1 MTTDSGL
8 ILPPGAAARMRA
20 DELRAIGK
28 GVADNAHPQSPT
40 LAAGSQSFIMW
51 AWAAAGE
58 AFPRWGVAPKPRDA
72 QLRDFWHTEPFL
84 AGAITTTVA
93 RDAAMQWK
101 VTGPDAAAE
110 AGAAMLRNADN
121 GKGWE
126 HLMMQVATDLRT
138 QDNGAFVEFV
148 REDWRRADSPVL
160 GLNHL
165 DAARCYQTG
174 VPEAPVIYE
183 DADSKLHLLAWHQ
196 VVHLLEM
203 PSPRTFQVMGAFWD
217 LQYSAVTRVL
227 QYARIMQSINEY
239 DEEKITGRFT
249 RAVHLLSGVTSEEVQ
264 DAIAKASF
272 AAQNAG
278 QSRYMQP
285 VMVGTINPEAK
296 VGHDTLELASMP
308 DGWDVEKHF
317 KWYLTVLALG
327 LLTDY
332 QEFAPLP
339 GGNLGTSAQSEI
351 LHRKARGKGQG
362 LFQQLIARMINLHGA
377 LPRGVEFQW
386 DEADVEADIQ
396 EAEAAKLRA
405 ETRASQIASGEITP
419 EIARMR
425 ALMAGDL
432 TQEEFDEL
440 KRQEVELQRQR
451 EADAQA
457 QLEALRQAQ
466 QGGGRVPGTRTAM
479 PTRQPSESI
488 VEGEERTGAKANGP
502 VEFGKLIAAR
512 LHRVY
517 AMTSDD
523 ASSLGYFPT
532 LEDRLAVAG
541 AIGPALEVFEEKL
554 RDAGIWDMMIEPEDA
569 DRIVETTFKSL
580 GEADEARLQFEDEVS
595 EQVASALASVRSLL
609 RERLEALA

>member
-1 MTTDSGL
+1 
-8 ILPPGAAARMRA
+8 MRA
-20 DELRAIGK
+20 DQLRALGK
-28 GVADNAHPQSPT
+28 GVADAAHPDSPT
-40 LAAGSQSFIMW
+40 VAAGSQTFLLW

-58 AFPRWGVAPKPRDA
+58 AFPRWGASPKARDA
-72 QLRDFWHTEPFL
+72 QLRDFWPTESFL
-84 AGAITTTVA
+84 AGAITTTVV

-101 VTGPDAAAE
+101 VTGSEQVAD
-110 AGAAMLRNADN
+110 AGAAMLRNANN
-121 GKGWE
+121 GAGWE
-126 HLMMQVATDLRT
+126 DLMLQVATDLRT

-160 GLNHL
+160 GINHL
-165 DAARCYQTG
+165 DSARCYQTG

-196 VVHLLEM
+196 VAHLLEM
-203 PSPRTFQVMGAFWD
+203 PSPRTFQVMGAFWK

-227 QYARIMQSINEY
+227 QYAHIMKAVGDY
-239 DEEKITGRFT
+239 DEEKITGQFT
-249 RAVHLLSGVTSEEVQ
+249 RAVHLLSGITPEEVT
-264 DAIAKASF
+264 DAINKANF

-278 QSRYMQP
+278 LNRYMQP
-285 VMVGTINPEAK
+285 VMAGTINPEAK
-296 VGHDTLELASMP
+296 VGHDTIQLANLP
-308 DGWDVEKHF
+308 EGWDPEKNF
-317 KWYLTVLALG
+317 KWYLTVLSLG

-339 GGNLGTSAQSEI
+339 GGNLGTSSQSEV

-362 LFQQLIARMINLHGA
+362 LFQQIVARMINLRGV
-377 LPRGVEFQW
+377 LPRGVEFEW

-396 EAEAAKLRA
+396 AAEAAQKRA
-405 ETRASQIASGEITP
+405 ETRAAQIASGEITP

-451 EADAQA
+451 QAEAQA
-457 QLEALRQAQ
+457 QLEALRQGQ
-466 QGGGRVPGTRTAM
+466 QGGPQQPGVRRPAGTTTSVNEAV
-479 PTRQPSESI
+479 
-488 VEGEERTGAKANGP
+488 VEGEERTGTKANGP
-502 VEFGKLIAAR
+502 VEFGKLISAR

-532 LEDRLAVAG
+532 LRDRLAVAS
-541 AIGPALEVFEEKL
+541 AIGPALEVFEEAL
-554 RDAGIWDMMIEPEDA
+554 RDAGVWDMMIEPEDA
-569 DRIVETTFKSL
+569 DRIVEITFKSL
-580 GEADEARLQFEDEVS
+580 GEADEARLQFEDDVS
-595 EQVASALASVRSLL
+595 EQISTALESVREVLSQRLAALA
-609 RERLEALA
+609 